1 MITLGIETSC
11 DETSIALL
19 ETGGISADTWTN
31 IDENPI
37 SYRVLGHTTFSQ
49 IDIHAE
55 YGGVFPV
62 LAKREH
68 GRRIVP
74 LLLQVIEK
82 SNFEMVPF
90 DSTTKAERI
99 RLVTEILSAKE
110 PELLKAFLESSLIS
124 HKPCKHTSAAAGID
138 QIAVTHGPGLEP
150 ALWVG
155 VNFARALGAIWNIP
169 VIPTNHME
177 GHIVGSL
184 LPSDEISEANEL
196 SKKSHLLI
204 PIKFPAIALLIS
216 GGHTEL
222 IHVKSIGDYTVLGR
236 TRDDAIGEAFDKVAH
251 MMNIPYPGGPK
262 IAELAGK
269 ARENF
274 AKNLG
279 QKNPKN
285 PIVLPRP
292 MLHSPD
298 LDFSFSGLKTS
309 VLYLLQKMKAEQS
322 DANTDLISGD
332 DISNIALAFEDAV
345 TDVLVAKTSKALDEH
360 ESHALIV
367 GGGVIANG
375 HIRSSLTKLAESR
388 DIPILLPPPLISGD
402 NALMIALAGALHSSK
417 EKRKQT
423 GSPAFSA
430 TISAQGNLSL

>member
-19 ETGGISADTWTN
+19 ETSGISADTGTN
-31 IDENPI
+31 IFENPI

-68 GRRIVP
+68 SRRIVP
-74 LLLQVIEK
+74 LLLHVIKE
-82 SNFEMVPF
+82 SGMEMVPLEPEKT
-90 DSTTKAERI
+90 DTDNSAELTSLI
-99 RLVTEILSAKE
+99 TSILAEKE
-110 PELLKAFLESSLIS
+110 PELLKNLLESKLIS
-124 HKPCKHTSAAAGID
+124 HKINVSID
-138 QIAVTHGPGLEP
+138 QIAVTNGPGLEP

-155 VNFARALGAIWNIP
+155 VNFARALGVLWNIP

-184 LPSDEISEANEL
+184 LSSTEISSASNEWHPLL
-196 SKKSHLLI
+196 STR
-204 PIKFPAIALLIS
+204 FPAVALLVS

-222 IHVKSIGDYTVLGR
+222 IHVKNIGGNDSYNVLGR
-236 TRDDAIGEAFDKVAH
+236 TRDDAIGEAFDKVAR

-262 IAELAGK
+262 ISELATA

-274 AKNLG
+274 S
-279 QKNPKN
+279 KNPGQTN
-285 PIVLPRP
+285 PIILPRP

-309 VLYLLQKMKAEQS
+309 VLYLLQKMKSEQEKVG
-322 DANTDLISGD
+322 ANETNTILQK

-345 TDVLVAKTSKALDEH
+345 TEVLVAKTKKALDTH

-367 GGGVIANG
+367 GGGVIANQ
-375 HIRSSLTKLAESR
+375 HIRTSLTALAQAR
-388 DIPILLPPPLISGD
+388 DIPIFLPPKGISGD
-402 NALMIALAGALHSSK
+402 NALMIALAGALHSPQVQDAQK
-417 EKRKQT
+417 KT
-423 GSPAFSA
+423 GDPAF
-430 TISAQGNLSL
+430 SAQGNLSL